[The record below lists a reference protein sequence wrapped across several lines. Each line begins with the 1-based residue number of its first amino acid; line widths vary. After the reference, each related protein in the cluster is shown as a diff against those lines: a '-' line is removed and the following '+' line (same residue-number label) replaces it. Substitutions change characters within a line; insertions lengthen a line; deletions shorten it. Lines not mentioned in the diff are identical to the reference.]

1 MSIALA
7 ILGAAGVPENFAT
20 WLSWLDYV
28 KNYVNHEA
36 VRWGFVFAATLIL
49 FSIHALPVLRPHLR
63 LELSPSYG
71 PALNLVLAV
80 TNRGKTGQFFAKCTP
95 VALRNSPNELSIRTV
110 ALQWE
115 NCNNHEITIPKYST
129 ENLIIAKFWTDYKTM
144 LGEMSL
150 WGLTAKGPGQ
160 FEWSRWNI
168 SPEEKLPEYDLEI
181 RIFGEMVSKPHV
193 AKFTL
198 RPRKY
203 SGPLEMFRTRKR

>member
-7 ILGAAGVPENFAT
+7 ILGAAGFPENLAT
-20 WLSWLDYV
+20 WLSWLDYL
-28 KNYVNHEA
+28 KNYVNHDVA
-36 VRWGFVFAATLIL
+36 RWGFVFAAVLIL

-63 LELSPSYG
+63 LELSPSCG
-71 PALNLVLAV
+71 PASNLVLAV

-110 ALQWE
+110 ALKWE
-115 NCNNHEITIPKYST
+115 NCDRHEITIPKYST
-129 ENLIIAKFWTDYKTM
+129 ENLIIAKFSKDYKTM

-150 WGLTAKGPGQ
+150 WNLTADGPKQ
-160 FEWSRWNI
+160 FEWSSWNI
-168 SPEEKLPEYDLEI
+168 SPDEKLPEYDLEI
-181 RIFGEMVSKPHV
+181 RIFALTAPKPHV

-203 SGPLEMFRTRKR
+203 SGPLEMFKTRKR